1 MRVTLP
7 NLQQIEGFYQPLAD
21 TLRRLVAAI
30 QTGWNKQHQGDGSH
44 TAVTATSLEVSGAT
58 VLGKLNLRSVT
69 YEEPTGT
76 GGTVNNLS
84 VAGLVDVSV
93 LRILGETSPLQITG
107 IDATGRSRGDLLLV
121 LNCDYTLDP
130 QDLQLLG
137 ENTGSV
143 AANRFAETTAFGG
156 PGSTYVIQGARGV
169 WLMYDYQEQ
178 EVNSNPLGGRWRI
191 IADA

>member
-1 MRVTLP
+1 MRIGIP
-7 NLQQIEGFYQPLAD
+7 NILQLESLSQPLAE
-21 TLRRLVAAI
+21 TLRKLVASI
-30 QTGWNKQHQGDGSH
+30 QAGWNKQHQGDGTH
-44 TAVTATSLEVSGAT
+44 GDVTATSLEVSGTT

-69 YEEPTGT
+69 YTEPGGT
-76 GGTVNNLS
+76 GGTVNNLT
-84 VAGLVDVSV
+84 VAGLQDVSV
-93 LRILGETSPLQITG
+93 LRIIGETSPLQITG
-107 IDATGRSRGDLLLV
+107 IDATGRTRGDLLLV

-137 ENTGSV
+137 ENTGST
-143 AANRFAETTAFGG
+143 ATNRFAETTAFGG

-178 EVNSNPLGGRWRI
+178 EVSSNPVGARWRI